1 MKTKNGMT
9 KKQKRMLYRILAAS
23 VLLAAAW
30 ILPVEGVSSLCL
42 FLLPYAVVGYDIL
55 WRAAV
60 NIVHGQVFDENFLMS
75 LATVGAFITG
85 SYEEGV
91 AVMLLYQ
98 IGELFQSCAIARSRR
113 SIAQMMDLC
122 PTYANV
128 EVDGT
133 ISEMPPA
140 EVPVGAVVVVKP
152 GEKLPLD
159 GVIVEGTSSL
169 DTSSITGESMPR
181 GAAVG
186 DGVVSGCVNQS
197 GVLRIRVT
205 KPYAQSTAAQILEL
219 VENASARK
227 AKAEQFITKFARWYT
242 PLVVIGAVLLAL
254 LPSLFTGEWRT
265 WVHRALIFL
274 VISCPC
280 ALVISVPLTFFGG
293 IGGASR
299 RGILVKGGSYLE
311 VLARAETVV
320 FDKTGTLTEGV
331 FRVTAIHPEGMSD
344 RDLLRLAAHAE
355 AYSDHPIAQS
365 VREAYGSPV
374 DTERIGDVS
383 EAAGYGIRALV
394 DGQIILA
401 GNERMMTEEG
411 VTGVYENAS
420 GTAVHVAV
428 DGRYGGCIVIDDT
441 VKPDAKQAI
450 QSLKSMGIRK
460 TVMLTGD
467 TPSAAA
473 KVASETSLDF
483 VHSELLPQDKM
494 TIVESLLKET
504 RHGTLLF
511 VGDGMN
517 DAPSL
522 MRADAG
528 IAMGA
533 IGTDA
538 AIEASDVVLMN
549 DRPSAVAEAIRLS
562 RRTVR
567 IVRQNIVFAL
577 SVKALILLLG
587 ALGYAGMWAAVFAD
601 VGVCIAAILNAA
613 RSLEHKK

>member
-30 ILPVEGVSSLCL
+30 ILPGEGVSSLCL

-98 IGELFQSCAIARSRR
+98 IGELFQSCAVARSRR

-122 PTYANV
+122 PKYANV
-128 EVDGT
+128 EMDGT

-140 EVPVGAVVVVKP
+140 DVPVGAVIVVKP

-159 GVIVEGTSSL
+159 GVIVEGTSTL

-331 FRVTAIHPEGMSD
+331 FRVTEIHPEGMSD

-374 DTERIGDVS
+374 DTERISDVS

-394 DGQIILA
+394 DGQVILA

-411 VTGVYENAS
+411 VTGIYENAS

-428 DGRYGGCIVIDDT
+428 DGRYGGCIVIADT

-467 TPSAAA
+467 TPSAAERA
-473 KVASETSLDF
+473 AGEVAVDV

-549 DRPSAVAEAIRLS
+549 DRPGAVAEAIRLS

-613 RSLEHKK
+613 RALEHKK

>member
-1 MKTKNGMT
+1 
-9 KKQKRMLYRILAAS
+9 
-23 VLLAAAW
+23 
-30 ILPVEGVSSLCL
+30 
-42 FLLPYAVVGYDIL
+42 
-55 WRAAV
+55 
-60 NIVHGQVFDENFLMS
+60 
-75 LATVGAFITG
+75 
-85 SYEEGV
+85 
-91 AVMLLYQ
+91 
-98 IGELFQSCAIARSRR
+98 
-113 SIAQMMDLC
+113 
-122 PTYANV
+122 
-128 EVDGT
+128 
-133 ISEMPPA
+133 
-140 EVPVGAVVVVKP
+140 
-152 GEKLPLD
+152 
-159 GVIVEGTSSL
+159 
-169 DTSSITGESMPR
+169 MPR

-227 AKAEQFITKFARWYT
+227 ARAEQFITKFARWYT
-242 PLVVIGAVLLAL
+242 PLVVIGAVLLAVI
-254 LPSLFTGEWRT
+254 PSLFTGEWRT

-331 FRVTAIHPEGMSD
+331 FRVTEIHPEGMSD
-344 RDLLRLAAHAE
+344 GELLRLAAHAE

-374 DTERIGDVS
+374 DAKRISDVS
-383 EAAGYGIRALV
+383 ERAGYGIRALV
-394 DGQIILA
+394 DGQVILA
-401 GNERMMTEEG
+401 GNERMMAEEG
-411 VTGVYENAS
+411 VTGIYENVP

-428 DGRYGGCIVIDDT
+428 DGQYGGCIVIADT

-467 TPSAAA
+467 TSAAA
-473 KVASETSLDF
+473 ERAAGETSLDF

-528 IAMGA
+528 IVMGA

-538 AIEASDVVLMN
+538 AIEAADVVLMN
-549 DRPSAVAEAIRLS
+549 DRPGAVAEAIRLS

-587 ALGYAGMWAAVFAD
+587 AFGYAGMWAAVFAD
-601 VGVCIAAILNAA
+601 VGV
-613 RSLEHKK
+613 